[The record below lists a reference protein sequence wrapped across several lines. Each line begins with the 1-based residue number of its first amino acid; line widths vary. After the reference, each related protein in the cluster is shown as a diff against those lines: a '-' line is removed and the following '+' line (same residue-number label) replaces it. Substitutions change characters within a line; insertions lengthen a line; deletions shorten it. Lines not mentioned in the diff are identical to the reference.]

1 MNDTK
6 WEELRLAMS
15 AIAEQHPQ
23 FRIKDLGRAEPWP
36 WDGEWFY
43 HFRLRPYREIEWVDL
58 RVRSETQRALIRE
71 RLHQIHVPGIE
82 TETGF
87 RVFGW
92 IAPGNAVDY
101 IQPPEA
107 TDDAATQEQAH
118 AMARAPQ

>member
-1 MNDTK
+1 MPTIPVMNDTK

-15 AIAEQHPQ
+15 ELAEQHPQ
-23 FRIKDLGRAEPWP
+23 FRIQDLGRREPWP
-36 WDGEWFY
+36 WDGEWCD

-58 RVRSETQRALIRE
+58 RVRSETQRVLVRE
-71 RLHQIHVPGIE
+71 RLQQIHVPGIE

-92 IAPGNAVDY
+92 IAPGVAVHF

-107 TDDAATQEQAH
+107 TAT
-118 AMARAPQ
+118 